1 METCSIHDV
10 FKRGYAYSS
19 FAGSVLVCHLFNLIL
34 KHAHRPKEND
44 SPEDYEYGEYWK
56 RHRDIDSTISSAFMF
71 LPGPFRLPENYREST
86 AVNTNLNLHASIICL
101 HHAALERIE
110 THKLPDSIKR
120 MSQDRLAGA
129 AQEIVNILK
138 LTSHLSTGTVGNASI
153 TVFLG
158 LVF

>member
-10 FKRGYAYSS
+10 FKQGYAYSS
-19 FAGSVLVCHLFNLIL
+19 FAGSVVVCYLFNLIL

-56 RHRDIDSTISSAFMF
+56 RHRDIDNTLSSAFMF
-71 LPGPFRLPENYREST
+71 LPEPFRLPENYREST

-110 THKLPDSIKR
+110 THNLPNSIKLI
-120 MSQDRLAGA
+120 SQTRLAAA
-129 AQEIVNILK
+129 AQEIVNVLK
-138 LTSHLSTGTVGNASI
+138 LTSHLNSGTVGNPPI
-153 TVFLG
+153 
-158 LVF
+158 LVFHALVF